1 MDGRPGTFVSSHRQ
15 VLTLLAT
22 GGVVG
27 VLTDFYSGIVLFA
40 AAAALALAQ
49 RSTLA
54 RAIRTPDSNRRRRR
68 LGIAAVLGATFM
80 SSQVAFTSWSVTAGP
95 SGKPCWLSLGF
106 PQCSGGSFSSSP
118 DSSLR
123 EHPTTT
129 ASQRAHNWDPL
140 ISLEQRARQGGRTVS
155 IRVVGRT
162 VSGLHSGSRE
172 PNRNRQATDTPM
184 SKVRDCR
191 PVPSSKLSRHP

>member
-1 MDGRPGTFVSSHRQ
+1 MDGRAGTFVSGHRQ

-68 LGIAAVLGATFM
+68 LGIAAVLGALCVNL
-80 SSQVAFTSWSVTAGP
+80 Q
-95 SGKPCWLSLGF
+95 
-106 PQCSGGSFSSSP
+106 
-118 DSSLR
+118 
-123 EHPTTT
+123 
-129 ASQRAHNWDPL
+129 
-140 ISLEQRARQGGRTVS
+140 
-155 IRVVGRT
+155 
-162 VSGLHSGSRE
+162 
-172 PNRNRQATDTPM
+172 
-184 SKVRDCR
+184 
-191 PVPSSKLSRHP
+191 